1 MKVVTEDALRRELKD
16 KLPDKYIIG
25 KDTIITPSA
34 RQYLRDKKVK
44 LIVEEEKKSLTPKN
58 DNNEC
63 KASIDSCKAVS
74 PKYIS
79 YYSRETIEN
88 KPEYMTHIYG
98 NSLVYKDD
106 PRIVFRGK
114 LDSLQS
120 KILEVQILA
129 HSKKVDGLVKELDEV
144 LSFTRLILK
153 AEVLNE
159 DFQYDKLIGLNKE
172 QLREMSHY
180 PKKYFGI
187 EHILP
192 SFEMG
197 EVLIGLNAIRSKIRE
212 TEINAVRAFKKDY
225 GIERLDIVCGLNRL
239 SSCIYIMMCKYRA
252 GLYK

>member
-1 MKVVTEDALRRELKD
+1 MKLVTEDLLRRELKD

-44 LIVEEEKKSLTPKN
+44 LIVEEEKSLTVKYDN
-58 DNNEC
+58 DEY
-63 KASIDSCKAVS
+63 KVSVDSCNVVS
-74 PKYIS
+74 PRYIS
-79 YYSRETIEN
+79 YYSHETIDN

-98 NSLVYKDD
+98 DQLVYKDD

-120 KILEVQILA
+120 KILEVQVLA
-129 HSKKVDGLVKELDEV
+129 HSKKYNELVKELDEV

-159 DFQYDKLIGLNKE
+159 DFEYDKLIGLNKE

-192 SFEMG
+192 RFEMG

-225 GIERLDIVCGLNRL
+225 GVERLDIVCGLNRL